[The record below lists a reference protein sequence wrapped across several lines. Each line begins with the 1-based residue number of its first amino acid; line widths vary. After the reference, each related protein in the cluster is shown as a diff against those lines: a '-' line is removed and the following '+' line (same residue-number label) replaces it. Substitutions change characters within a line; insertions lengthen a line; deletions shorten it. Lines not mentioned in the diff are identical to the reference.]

1 MLPRCDRLWPDVYW
15 RSDRYVALEIDSP
28 EQMSIAF
35 DVQGGSPM
43 TLIGPTVFAVGA
55 DAHYIVAKQHPAK
68 DALTPGDRSRTN
80 FFYIE
85 RTASSGVQEQQR
97 RVAGPLSEQEFRERA
112 AALKLPPFQT
122 VFRDLE

>member
-15 RSDRYVALEIDSP
+15 RSDRYVAFEVDSF
-28 EQMSIAF
+28 EQMSVAF
-35 DVQGGSPM
+35 DVQGDSLM

-55 DAHYIVAKQHPAK
+55 DARYIVAKQHPAK

-80 FFYIE
+80 YFYIE
-85 RTASSGVQEQQR
+85 RTTSSDRQEQQK

-112 AALKLPPFQT
+112 AALKLPPFHK